1 MPKKKTDKVADKGAE
16 QAQLT
21 EWQKRN
27 LEFQERKRERQEAKE
42 REEALLR
49 QEKLAQLKAQLNLPK
64 EGPAATPKGVKPL
77 PVSPKSEEKQVTKKR
92 VKGNPKFKVKQP
104 VAKEQRPTKPGLP
117 KPYRKAL
124 YVAVPALVVLLISF
138 FLVSPFSKTKHFVVS
153 GAKNTTQDQVVAAT
167 GIKDSDY
174 VPSLIGGLGA
184 YEKAVVANNPWVKS
198 AKMAYDFPNTFR
210 IAVEEHPI
218 VAYNLTDK
226 GYRPVLANGA
236 QVDDVRDN
244 QLPEGFLPLDFE
256 KESDRR
262 TFIKQLMTLEP
273 ELRLSILEVAFAGS
287 ESTKDLLLLTMVD
300 GHTVRVPLSE
310 MALKLPYYQS
320 IKKKLAYPA
329 IIDMEVGIYTTSPE
343 LETRASETKAS
354 REQERREAQA
364 ISQAAGAGSTTA
376 AASETA
382 TEAETSLSS
391 QDE

>member
-1 MPKKKTDKVADKGAE
+1 MPKKKTEKAADKGAE
-16 QAQLT
+16 QAPLT

-64 EGPAATPKGVKPL
+64 EGPAATPKGVKTL
-77 PVSPKSEEKQVTKKR
+77 PVTPQPNQEQVAKPKVKKR
-92 VKGNPKFKVKQP
+92 PKKGPRAV
-104 VAKEQRPTKPGLP
+104 KPGLP
-117 KPYRKAL
+117 KSYRKAL
-124 YVAVPALVVLLISF
+124 YVALPALVVLLISF

-153 GAKNTTQDQVVAAT
+153 GAKNTTQAQVVAAT

-174 VPSLIGGLGA
+174 VTSLIGGLGA
-184 YEKAVVANNPWVKS
+184 YEKAVVTNNPWVKS

-226 GYRPVLANGA
+226 GYRPVLADGE
-236 QVDDVRDN
+236 QVDDFGDG
-244 QLPEGFLPLDFE
+244 QLPEGALPLSFE
-256 KESDRR
+256 KASDRR
-262 TFIKQLMTLEP
+262 SFIKQLMTLES
-273 ELRLSILEVAFAGS
+273 ELRLSILEVTFAGS

-310 MALKLPYYQS
+310 IALKLPYYQS

-354 REQERREAQA
+354 RERERREAQA
-364 ISQAAGAGSTTA
+364 SSQAAATGSTTEVS
-376 AASETA
+376 SETA
-382 TEAETSLSS
+382 TEAETSASS
-391 QDE
+391 TDE

>member
-1 MPKKKTDKVADKGAE
+1 MPKKKTDKAADKGAE

-64 EGPAATPKGVKPL
+64 EGPATAPKGVKTL
-77 PVSPKSEEKQVTKKR
+77 PVTPQPNHEQVAKPKGKKR
-92 VKGNPKFKVKQP
+92 PKKGPTAVKS
-104 VAKEQRPTKPGLP
+104 GLP
-117 KPYRKAL
+117 KSYRKAL
-124 YVAVPALVVLLISF
+124 YVALHALVVLLISF

-153 GAKNTTQDQVVAAT
+153 GAKNTTQAQVVAAT

-174 VPSLIGGLGA
+174 VTSLIGGLGA
-184 YEKAVVANNPWVKS
+184 YEKAVVTNNPWVKS

-226 GYRPVLANGA
+226 GYRPVLADGE
-236 QVDDVRDN
+236 QVDDFGDG
-244 QLPEGFLPLDFE
+244 QLPEGALPLSFE
-256 KESDRR
+256 KASDRR
-262 TFIKQLMTLEP
+262 SFIKQLMTLEP
-273 ELRLSILEVAFAGS
+273 ELRLSILEVTFTGS

-310 MALKLPYYQS
+310 IELKLPYYQS

-343 LETRASETKAS
+343 LEIRASETKAS
-354 REQERREAQA
+354 RERERREAQA
-364 ISQAAGAGSTTA
+364 SSQAAATGSTTE

-382 TEAETSLSS
+382 TEAETSTSS
-391 QDE
+391 TDE